1 MKRMIYILLIS
12 LLLPLLGFAHTDA
25 KPLPAD
31 KAFQLSATAKDN
43 QTAVIQFKI
52 APSYYLYR
60 NKFAFTPAEAGSAV
74 IAAPMLPSGKQKYN
88 PTVGNYIALEGNVQ
102 FALPVL
108 SHKKSMVP
116 LKVHYQGCSS
126 NGFCYPPI
134 TKIINIDLSGN
145 FGTVVRPIAV
155 DIPTPVQHPS
165 DNTDRVTQILSH
177 SNLGWVILAFF
188 GFGVLISLTPCV
200 LPMIPILSSIIIG
213 QSKHGQLSHLRSFL
227 LSLAY
232 VLGMAITYAI
242 AGMIFGY
249 LGSNIQAALQ
259 LPWVIIVFSVV
270 FVLLSLSMF
279 GYYDIQIPAKLQTK
293 LHHSSDKQRRGS
305 YIGVG
310 LMGAISSL
318 VLSPCVTPPLVG
330 ALGFISR
337 TGNALT
343 GGLALFALGIGMGVP
358 LLIIGATSA
367 KLLPKSGPWMNAT
380 KKVLG
385 VMLLAVAITLL
396 SRIIPAWLNMVL
408 WMALIFGCAYSLGAF
423 KTADGITQKLCKIL
437 GVILFIYGIIL
448 LIGLYQGN
456 TNPLRPI
463 QQNTA
468 NNGSTDRFVRIN
480 NISQL
485 EQQLSKAK
493 AKSKPALL
501 DFYADWCIACKQME
515 AYTFSDPK
523 VQQALSDYAL
533 IKVDVTAN
541 DMQSKQLQ
549 QRYGVIAPPTLIF
562 INSDGQVERN
572 QQIVGE
578 ISAKDLLQHLNDR

>member
-1 MKRMIYILLIS
+1 MRRIFYILL
-12 LLLPLLGFAHTDA
+12 LFLAPLLAWSHTEI

-31 KAFQLSATAKDN
+31 KAFQFSATAKDN
-43 QTAVIQFKI
+43 QTAVMFFKI
-52 APSYYLYR
+52 APGYYLYR
-60 NKFAFTPAEAGSAV
+60 DKFAFTPAEPGSAV
-74 IAAPMLPSGKQKYN
+74 IATPMLPPGKQKFN
-88 PTVGNYIALEGNVQ
+88 PTVGNYTALEGNLQ

-108 SHKKSMVP
+108 SHKKNMLP

-126 NGFCYPPI
+126 EGFCYPPI
-134 TKIINIDLSGN
+134 TKIIDIDLGGN
-145 FGTVVRPIAV
+145 YGTVVKPIAV
-155 DIPTPVQHPS
+155 DIPAAQPEHLS
-165 DNTDRVTQILSH
+165 DSTDRITRILSN
-177 SNLGWVILAFF
+177 SNIGWVILAFF
-188 GFGVLISLTPCV
+188 GFGVLISLTPCI

-213 QSKHGQLSHLRSFL
+213 QSKHGQLSHLRSFM

-259 LPWVIIVFSVV
+259 IPWVIIVFTVV
-270 FVLLSLSMF
+270 FVLLALSMF

-318 VLSPCVTPPLVG
+318 VMSPCVTPPLVG

-343 GGLALFALGIGMGVP
+343 GGIALFALGIGMGVP
-358 LLIIGATSA
+358 LLVIGATSA
-367 KLLPKSGPWMNAT
+367 KLLPKSGPWMNAI

-396 SRIIPAWLNMVL
+396 SRIIPDWLNMVL
-408 WMALIFGCAYSLGAF
+408 WMLLTFGCAYALGAF
-423 KTADGITQKLCKIL
+423 KTADGITQRIGKAL

-463 QQNTA
+463 QQNRLTSQPA
-468 NNGSTDRFVRIN
+468 DQFIRITTTE
-480 NISQL
+480 QL
-485 EQQLSKAK
+485 QQQLAK
-493 AKSKPALL
+493 AKTSKKPVML
-501 DFYADWCIACKQME
+501 DFYADWCIACKQMT
-515 AYTFSDPK
+515 AYTFTNPQ
-523 VQQALSDYAL
+523 VQQALQKYTL

-541 DMQSKQLQ
+541 NAQSKQLQ

-562 INSDGQVERN
+562 ISPSGQIEHSQSV
-572 QQIVGE
+572 VGE
-578 ISAKDLLQHLNDR
+578 INAEDLLKHLAQ